1 MCGLPFCK
9 KVFLLQQGSLP
20 EMYSRIAT
28 QIRVGKE
35 KIEIDRKSTF
45 VTIMN

>member
-9 KVFLLQQGSLP
+9 KDFLLQQGPLTV
-20 EMYSRIAT
+20 MYSRIAT

-35 KIEIDRKSTF
+35 KIELDRKSTF
-45 VTIMN
+45 VKIMN